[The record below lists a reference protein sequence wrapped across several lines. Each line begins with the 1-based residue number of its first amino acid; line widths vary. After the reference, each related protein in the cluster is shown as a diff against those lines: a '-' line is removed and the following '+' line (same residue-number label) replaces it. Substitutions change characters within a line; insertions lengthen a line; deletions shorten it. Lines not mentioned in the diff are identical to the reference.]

1 MADEDAI
8 QVMMRHEK
16 FDTTKLYIQRYEE
29 DAIDSL
35 KSKKIPFF
43 EGTNP
48 TTLSSLKRP
57 ERNLELEF
65 NSPYLK

>member
-57 ERNLELEF
+57 ERDLNPCHRLDR
-65 NSPYLK
+65 PV